1 MMKSGTVHVP
11 KFILRKRAKSQ
22 KFDQRRSREDET
34 TCYPRYE
41 MRGTSAL
48 WCILIILAACTPAHN
63 PVTSL
68 LQNKRAAVFVFLAPD
83 CPLSQ
88 SYTLTLNNL
97 AKEFEANGIG
107 FYGVFAGDDAST
119 RAMDSFVAT
128 YHLSF
133 PAIRDPEFKIADFFG
148 ATKTPEAFLTDSK
161 GQTLYKGA
169 IDNWAPELGEHRT
182 VITQHYLY
190 DALDSVRANKAFQVK
205 ETQATGCFI
214 ERKS

>member
-1 MMKSGTVHVP
+1 M
-11 KFILRKRAKSQ
+11 
-22 KFDQRRSREDET
+22 RRI
-34 TCYPRYE
+34 
-41 MRGTSAL
+41 SAL
-48 WCILIILAACTPAHN
+48 WFIVISLAACTPAPS
-63 PVTSL
+63 PVTPL

-119 RAMDSFVAT
+119 KAMDDFVAT
-128 YHLSF
+128 YHLGF

-148 ATKTPEAFLTDSK
+148 ATKTPEAFLADST
-161 GQTLYKGA
+161 GHTLYKGA
-169 IDNWAPELGEHRT
+169 IDDWAPELGAHRT

-205 ETQATGCFI
+205 KTQAAGCFI
-214 ERKS
+214 ERKNPG